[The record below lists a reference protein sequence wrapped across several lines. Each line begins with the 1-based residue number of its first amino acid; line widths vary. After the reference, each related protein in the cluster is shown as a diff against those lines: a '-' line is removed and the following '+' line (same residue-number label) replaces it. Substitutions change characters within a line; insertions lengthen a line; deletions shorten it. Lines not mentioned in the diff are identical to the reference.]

1 MGGALHQRHEAPQAR
16 RIIPADAGSTLVQ
29 AVGGWQTADHPR
41 GCGEHLLVSG
51 PSGCPWGSS
60 PRMRGAPLVG
70 QHGHV
75 LVRIIP
81 ADAGSTPSKRRSAAS
96 APDHPRGC
104 GEHIEPTPETID
116 VRGSSPRMRGALRIA
131 HAQVVAARIIPAD
144 AGSTQRGF
152 VSRNRFADHPRG
164 CGEHVYPVDNF
175 LGSQGSSPRMRGALL
190 GHLHS
195 RVYRRII
202 PADAG
207 STYPPSRVFTRI
219 RDHPRGCGEH

>member
-1 MGGALHQRHEAPQAR
+1 
-16 RIIPADAGSTLVQ
+16 
-29 AVGGWQTADHPR
+29 
-41 GCGEHLLVSG
+41 
-51 PSGCPWGSS
+51 
-60 PRMRGAPLVG
+60 
-70 QHGHV
+70 
-75 LVRIIP
+75 
-81 ADAGSTPSKRRSAAS
+81 
-96 APDHPRGC
+96 
-104 GEHIEPTPETID
+104 
-116 VRGSSPRMRGALRIA
+116 MRGALRIA

>member
-1 MGGALHQRHEAPQAR
+1 MTKQRIIPADAGSTKQYPKVVTEKGDHPRGCGEHNFIQSLALVLIGSSPRMRGALHQRHEAPQAR

-104 GEHIEPTPETID
+104 GEHRSCLIFPF
-116 VRGSSPRMRGALRIA
+116 M
-131 HAQVVAARIIPAD
+131 
-144 AGSTQRGF
+144 
-152 VSRNRFADHPRG
+152 
-164 CGEHVYPVDNF
+164 
-175 LGSQGSSPRMRGALL
+175 
-190 GHLHS
+190 
-195 RVYRRII
+195 
-202 PADAG
+202 
-207 STYPPSRVFTRI
+207 
-219 RDHPRGCGEH
+219 